1 MGEQLSA
8 VVIGASGIGKQHA
21 KWLHTLGCRVDGFVG
36 SSPDSVTATFE
47 TLRESFGIE
56 PVGYTDVGRMLDE
69 IQPHIVNICS
79 PPKFHYEHYMAAH
92 EAGCHILCEKPLTW
106 DEDLDIPT
114 LNEQARQMAEAP
126 TQAVRAVNTQYVS
139 APPAYYELCEQTGGH
154 PGTPEKFFMQLESR
168 HTNKTYE
175 RVWVDIATHPI
186 SMLMA
191 FCGPGDIVP
200 GSGRLAVGREYGH
213 AHFTYQPVDGPP
225 CEAEVLVRAWC
236 TEGTARKFGIND
248 MLVDYAGRNDENGV
262 YCTYLSREGVEHKS
276 DDFMYVSLKRFVDA
290 VRGDIDA
297 PLADIGSG
305 YTNQL
310 LHYGLMENAIVE

>member
-21 KWLHTLGCRVDGFVG
+21 KWLHTLGCRVDGFAG
-36 SSPDSVTATFE
+36 SSADSVNATFSS
-47 TLRESFGIE
+47 LRDSFGIE
-56 PVGYTDVGRMLDE
+56 PVGYTDVERMIDE
-69 IQPHIVNICS
+69 LHPHIVAVCS
-79 PPKFHYEHYMAAH
+79 PPNLHYEHYMIAA

-106 DEDLDIPT
+106 DDDTDIAT
-114 LNEQARQMAEAP
+114 LNDQARQMAEAP
-126 TQAVRAVNTQYVS
+126 TDAVRAVNTQYV
-139 APPAYYELCEQTGGH
+139 AALPAYYDVCEQAGGH
-154 PGTPEKFFMQLESR
+154 PGAPETFFMQLESR

-191 FCGPGDIVP
+191 FCGEGDIVA
-200 GSGRLAVGREYGH
+200 GSEQLTVGREYGH
-213 AHFTYQPVDGPP
+213 ARFTYQPLDGPA

-236 TEGTARKFGIND
+236 TEGTARKFGING
-248 MLVDYAGRNDENGV
+248 MVVDYAGRNDENGV
-262 YCTYLSREGVEHKS
+262 YSTYLSLDTTEHNS

-290 VRGDIDA
+290 VRDGTAA
-297 PLADIGSG
+297 PLADIASG

-310 LHYGLMENAIVE
+310 LHYGLLEKATVE